1 MLPSRIAN
9 IVALI
14 PRRVARVPSGTPF
27 SVSSAAASRH
37 GAQLSHLAPYLAWT
51 SPLVALT
58 KEDQQA
64 LGLMAPHAKAPDGE
78 DGGSGTPED
87 EEEEPEPEAFQSPRR
102 GPGASTLS

>member
-14 PRRVARVPSGTPF
+14 PGRVARMPSGTPF
-27 SVSSAAASRH
+27 SVSSASASRS
-37 GAQLSHLAPYLAWT
+37 GTQLSHLAPFLGWT

-64 LGLMAPHAKAPDGE
+64 LGLMAPHAKTAEGE
-78 DGGSGTPED
+78 EGGSGLADD
-87 EEEEPEPEAFQSPRR
+87 EEDEPEPSL
-102 GPGASTLS
+102 ASL

>member
-14 PRRVARVPSGTPF
+14 PGRVARTPSGTPF
-27 SVSSAAASRH
+27 SVSAAAAARN
-37 GAQLSHLAPYLAWT
+37 GTQLSHLAPYLGWT

-64 LGLMAPHAKAPDGE
+64 LGLMAPHGKSGE
-78 DGGSGTPED
+78 GEEGGSGLPED
-87 EEEEPEPEAFQSPRR
+87 EDDESEPS
-102 GPGASTLS
+102 LSGRF

>member
-14 PRRVARVPSGTPF
+14 PRRVARMPSGTPF
-27 SVSSAAASRH
+27 SVSATAASRH
-37 GAQLSHLAPYLAWT
+37 GAQLSHLAPYLGWT

-64 LGLMAPHAKAPDGE
+64 LGLMVPHAKAPDGE
-78 DGGSGTPED
+78 DGASGSPEE
-87 EEEEPEPEAFQSPRR
+87 EEEEPE
-102 GPGASTLS
+102 LSSF